1 MIHPTCDELTHG
13 QFNRYELV
21 IAIAK
26 SARMVTDEYVAQRN
40 RAQKMIDDRQT
51 DHTLAQL
58 ISPEYRDQKAVKIAI
73 HRLEDGEYKIVR
85 RPEEE

>member
-1 MIHPTCDELTHG
+1 MIYPTADELTKG

-26 SARMVTDEYVAQRN
+26 SARMVTGEYVAQRTEAE
-40 RAQKMIDDRQT
+40 RKIADKLTEQP
-51 DHTLAQL
+51 LAQL

-73 HRLEDGEYKIVR
+73 GRLKDGTYTMVR
-85 RPEEE
+85 K